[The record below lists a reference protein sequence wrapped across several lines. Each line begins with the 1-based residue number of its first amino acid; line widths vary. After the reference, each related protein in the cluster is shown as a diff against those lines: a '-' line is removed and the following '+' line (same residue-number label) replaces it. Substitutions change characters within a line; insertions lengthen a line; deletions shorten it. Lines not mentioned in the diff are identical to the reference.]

1 MFIRCMVPVR
11 VSCRNYFIVYKMY
24 FLVLTFSAAILV
36 YRVISVLNVWMDTRI
51 SLVRAALYVTVIEM
65 AAWVK
70 CVINLLTSVLVR
82 LVHIPWF
89 LSHYHCNRSLTVI
102 ARHARDGILDL
113 LPDHK
118 IQLFLIRLTGS
129 NR

>member
-1 MFIRCMVPVR
+1 MVPVR

-65 AAWVK
+65 AA
-70 CVINLLTSVLVR
+70 
-82 LVHIPWF
+82 
-89 LSHYHCNRSLTVI
+89 
-102 ARHARDGILDL
+102 
-113 LPDHK
+113 
-118 IQLFLIRLTGS
+118 
-129 NR
+129 